1 MPYAAKDREDFIK
14 RSNINPGER
23 IFDFGGMLSEELPG
37 AVFGITSK
45 RPLQN
50 AVLIRPLLLP
60 FKNSVFKSVVSY
72 HYFDL
77 VPPEKLDYAFEETA
91 KVLDMDGSFSFMI
104 LQWTSFN
111 DAQRSNLLFNEVLKS
126 TGVLY
131 QHDIEKIG
139 NNLNALGFKEIT
151 VESIKR
157 EIPVPMEFF
166 HEHMLMLGNLVKLE
180 KTHGLAGIKAL
191 AKQYFHQVKEHGE
204 AMLPAI
210 HFIARKCIPI

>member
-1 MPYAAKDREDFIK
+1 MPYAAKDRQEFIK

-23 IFDFGGMLSEELPG
+23 ILDFGGMLSEELPG
-37 AVFGITSK
+37 AVFGIPSK
-45 RPLQN
+45 RQLQN

-60 FKNSVFKSVVSY
+60 FRNSAFKSVVSY

-77 VPPEKLDYAFEETA
+77 VLPEKLDYVFEETA
-91 KVLDMDGSFSFMI
+91 RVLDKDGSFSFMI
-104 LQWTSFN
+104 LHWMAFN

-126 TGVLY
+126 TGALY
-131 QHDIEKIG
+131 QHDLERIG
-139 NNLNALGFKEIT
+139 KKLNALGFNEIT

-204 AMLPAI
+204 SMLPAI
-210 HFIARKCIPI
+210 HFIARR

>member
-1 MPYAAKDREDFIK
+1 MPYAAKDRQEFIK
-14 RSNINPGER
+14 RSNINPDAR
-23 IFDFGGMLSEELPG
+23 ILDLGGMLCEELHD
-37 AVFGITSK
+37 AVFGIASK

-77 VPPEKLDYAFEETA
+77 VPPEKLDYVFEETA
-91 KVLDMDGSFSFMI
+91 RVLEKDGSFSFMI
-104 LQWTSFN
+104 LHWMAFN
-111 DAQRSNLLFNEVLKS
+111 NAQRSNLLFNELLKS
-126 TGVLY
+126 TGALY
-131 QHDIEKIG
+131 QHDIEKIS
-139 NNLNALGFKEIT
+139 NKLNTLGFNEIT

-166 HEHMLMLGNLVKLE
+166 QDHMLMLGELVKLE
-180 KTHGLAGIKAL
+180 KTHGMAGIKAL

-204 AMLPAI
+204 AMLPGI
-210 HFIARKCIPI
+210 HFIAKR